1 MNLFNDPLLTY
12 LIVAGIILIILRIAL
27 KVAKTLISVGI
38 AIIAIVILFLIVSN
52 FLAPAL

>member
-12 LIVAGIILIILRIAL
+12 LVIAGIILIILRIAL
-27 KVAKTLISVGI
+27 KVAKTLISLGI
-38 AIIAIVILFLIVSN
+38 VIVAVVILFIIVSN